1 MPDVQQRRFSLADA
15 MVLVAATAPGFIL
28 LRTAVSLGLFN
39 LSPNPKAP
47 PGREFINSLA
57 VSSASILGSLT
68 LAVLVLSF
76 HRPRPNL
83 REVIGRPG
91 FVACVAVVAAS
102 FLPLVHFVIG
112 ATTLSAT
119 GLNIAL
125 YFNNTLAR
133 LTLSAGQMIIGAWI
147 ALALLGRWRPE
158 PTWKDRLGCVL
169 GAGWIVIYVCTELY
183 FIMQPL
189 RVWWSSQVGDRS

>member
-1 MPDVQQRRFSLADA
+1 VPVDQLRRFSLADA
-15 MVLVAATAPGFIL
+15 MVLVAATAPGFL
-28 LRTAVSLGLFN
+28 LIRTAVTLGLFN
-39 LSPNPKAP
+39 LTPNPKAP
-47 PGREFINSLA
+47 PGRDFINSLS
-57 VSSASILGSLT
+57 VSSASLLGGVT
-68 LAVLVLSF
+68 LAILVLSL

-91 FVACVAVVAAS
+91 FVACAAVVAAS

-119 GLNIAL
+119 GLSVEL

-133 LTLSAGQMIIGAWI
+133 LTLNAGQMIIGAWI
-147 ALALLGRWRPE
+147 ALALLGRWRLG

-169 GAGWIVIYVCTELY
+169 GACWIMVYVCTELY

-189 RVWWSSQVGDRS
+189 RVWWSSQVGNRL